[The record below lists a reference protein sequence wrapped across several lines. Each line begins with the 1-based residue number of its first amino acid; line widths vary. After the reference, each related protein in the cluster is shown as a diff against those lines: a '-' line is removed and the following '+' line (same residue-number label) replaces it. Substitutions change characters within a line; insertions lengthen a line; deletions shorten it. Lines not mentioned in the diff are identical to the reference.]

1 MTDHPHT
8 GWTAAER
15 AEFVAWHESVIAQ
28 YPSAVQAELR
38 DVRERWMAGIKTRAA
53 ERADL
58 NSASVE

>member
-1 MTDHPHT
+1 MTNHPRT

-38 DVRERWMAGIKTRAA
+38 DVRERWMAGIKTRPP
-53 ERADL
+53 ESKSD
-58 NSASVE
+58 VHP